1 MDYNLDEL
9 GSYQSF
15 RQGSYRIW
23 CMFSKDH
30 SDLYVENE
38 WHETKS
44 RISIIPL
51 LWCELIADIITL
63 VMT

>member
-1 MDYNLDEL
+1 
-9 GSYQSF
+9 
-15 RQGSYRIW
+15 
-23 CMFSKDH
+23 MFSKDH

-51 LWCELIADIITL
+51 LWCELIVDIITL